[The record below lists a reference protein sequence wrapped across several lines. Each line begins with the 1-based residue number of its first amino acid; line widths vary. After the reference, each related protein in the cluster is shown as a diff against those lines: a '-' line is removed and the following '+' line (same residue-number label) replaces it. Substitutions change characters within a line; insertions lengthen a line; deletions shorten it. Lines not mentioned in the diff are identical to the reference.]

1 MSGERNARWMRRQD
15 SDLLREAGFEEKGQ
29 EKIKSQKHQ
38 GKAGWKGKGCQT
50 VKGKPDQQKSEKD
63 VKRKRCQGEKRV
75 RRTRCQHKEVPSKRV
90 AKRKECQEK
99 GLQRGRGAEGHKCK
113 ENWKP
118 GGLAAFL
125 PIGFPSSAQAFPHL
139 FQAPPGLSH
148 ATKKSAWYGLSWW
161 CMAHWCF
168 LALVV
173 YRMMISND

>member
-1 MSGERNARWMRRQD
+1 MRRQD
-15 SDLLREAGFEEKGQ
+15 SDPSREEMSQEKGQ
-29 EKIKSQKHQ
+29 EKIKSQNHQ

-75 RRTRCQHKEVPSKRV
+75 RRTKCRHKEVPSERV

-99 GLQRGRGAEGHKCK
+99 GLQRGRGAEGHKCQ
-113 ENWKP
+113 ESWKP

-148 ATKKSAWYGLSWW
+148 ATKKSA
-161 CMAHWCF
+161 
-168 LALVV
+168 
-173 YRMMISND
+173 